1 LIVSLD
7 TIYQLTWYTNVEDYY
22 LYSLSAGMHTG
33 VELGN
38 TLN

>member
-7 TIYQLTWYTNVEDYY
+7 TVYQLTWYTNVEDYY
-22 LYSLSAGMHTG
+22 LYSLSAGIHIG
-33 VELGN
+33 EELGH